1 MTDLT
6 YDNLSALKTTDTDN
20 SDPVHLKTVRF
31 SESTNFYEN
40 KSQEAYHSK
49 NSNNLKKLQPDKK
62 IIKMVSLALALWTFS
77 VTILFT
83 ANPVKSKSIKKY
95 PDSRKFRDNL
105 DFGVFEYDELDENG
119 VEELEEYDG
128 EDIDLEQL
136 QRYPRG
142 LTKSDQMVEFSDSE
156 RQRLIRAI
164 IQQQKKQSNSQQSY
178 NNRNSKRAS
187 SRFSL
192 VNSKRNGYK
201 LILCKKYN
209 WRFSHC

>member
-6 YDNLSALKTTDTDN
+6 IKISDSEI

-40 KSQEAYHSK
+40 KNTHHLSTNFK
-49 NSNNLKKLQPDKK
+49 TQPDNK
-62 IIKMVSLALALWTFS
+62 IIKMVSLALALWTVS

-83 ANPVKSKSIKKY
+83 ANSVQSKSIKKY
-95 PDSRKFRDNL
+95 PDSRKFRNNL
-105 DFGVFEYDELDENG
+105 DFEMLEYDELDENG
-119 VEELEEYDG
+119 VDDLMEEYD
-128 EDIDLEQL
+128 DDTDLEEL
-136 QRYPRG
+136 KRYPRG
-142 LTKSDQMVEFSDSE
+142 LTKTPQLVEFSDSE

-164 IQQQKKQSNSQQSY
+164 IQQRAKQSNSQQSY